1 MKHRDT
7 VKNLTRGSISKA
19 LIQMSLPLIASQFV
33 QMAYNLIDTLWVSR
47 LGIEAVTAV
56 STAGLLLFLAQG
68 ICMIVQTGA
77 QVRIGMLL
85 GKNDLTQAQ
94 VASGTS
100 ITLNWII
107 MLLYVLPV
115 LIFRHSIVGFYHIQ
129 NEVIVSYT
137 VSYLTITIIS
147 VLFMGYNYVLLGIY
161 TAAGDS
167 QTPFKYNLVGMILN
181 VILDPVLI
189 FGLLGSPAL
198 GSDGA
203 GYATLFSQMVVSL
216 LYALR
221 VHRDRHLFR
230 EGSFRS
236 RYRMSWEECKII
248 LCYGFPAAIQTIIF
262 AMISSVLGKMITVYG
277 NTYIGIQ
284 RVATQIE
291 SVAYMTANAF
301 QVAMTSFV
309 AQNFGAGKDKRIRD
323 GYRVGIYLMLGLGVL
338 TTLLFIC
345 EGRPLIKLFFTDSLA
360 IETGTDYLQI
370 IGYSQIFYCL
380 EVVATGIY
388 RGIGKPIIPAA
399 CSIIGSLLRIPMAAA
414 FGCVTGF
421 WWAICISTV
430 IKGLAVPI
438 LLHFEMK
445 KESLV

>member
-1 MKHRDT
+1 MEHKDT

-248 LCYGFPAAIQTIIF
+248 LRYGFPAAIQTIINF
-262 AMISSVLGKMITVYG
+262 RDSVNLPMYMGEIGHNTDEWQAAFCQTMRENNIGYTFWPYKKMDG
-277 NTYIGIQ
+277 
-284 RVATQIE
+284 
-291 SVAYMTANAF
+291 S
-301 QVAMTSFV
+301 SFV
-309 AQNFGAGKDKRIRD
+309 GITPPENWANIVYFSEAPRATYKEIREARPAQAMSRKAMMDFIEACKLKNCVVQEGYIRS
-323 GYRVGIYLMLGLGVL
+323 LG
-338 TTLLFIC
+338 
-345 EGRPLIKLFFTDSLA
+345 
-360 IETGTDYLQI
+360 
-370 IGYSQIFYCL
+370 
-380 EVVATGIY
+380 
-388 RGIGKPIIPAA
+388 
-399 CSIIGSLLRIPMAAA
+399 
-414 FGCVTGF
+414 
-421 WWAICISTV
+421 
-430 IKGLAVPI
+430 
-438 LLHFEMK
+438 MK
-445 KESLV
+445 